1 MPKSITF
8 QYLMI
13 RANFFRKMLSC
24 QLLAL
29 CINLLVTTGSAQS
42 VAYSKPA
49 GFVTHTLKPQQL
61 NLIGLTLHEPVIY
74 AGAFDSV
81 DGNTLGDSNAQYDAT
96 LTSGDSY
103 VLEIVDNPG
112 DSSLNGCI
120 QIVSE
125 WQGTELTT
133 AANLAV
139 DNLNVGATYKL
150 RAPKTISDV
159 FGASNS
165 AGLSAGANMSSADV
179 IWLHNGLGFDKF
191 YYSEGGGFGGGE
203 AGWKNEKGE
212 DAGDYPIIYT
222 DAVIIQSKATLEKKL
237 VISGVIKTKGVIL
250 ALMAGKFNFISAT
263 YPVGSVLSNSGLEAD
278 LISNADIDTSD
289 VVWMPDGEGD
299 YNRYYYSPEGWK
311 DSTGQGAA
319 ETPLTSGIIIER
331 VGIDAN
337 AKLTP
342 PETYNDL

>member
-1 MPKSITF
+1 MTCAKDF
-8 QYLMI
+8 MRLL
-13 RANFFRKMLSC
+13 NFL
-24 QLLAL
+24 LLAL
-29 CINLLVTTGSAQS
+29 FFTLSMATGFAQT

-74 AGAFDSV
+74 AGTFDSV
-81 DGNTLGDSNAQYDAT
+81 DGNTLGDSNAQYDTT
-96 LTSGDSY
+96 LMSGNSY

-120 QIVSE
+120 QVVSE

-133 AANLAV
+133 VANLAV
-139 DNLNVGATYKL
+139 DNLSVGATYKL

-179 IWLHNGLGFDKF
+179 IWLHNGLGFYKF

-222 DAVIIQSKATLEKKL
+222 DAVIVQSKAALEKKL

-250 ALMAGKFNFISAT
+250 ALMEGKFNFISAT
-263 YPVGSVLSNSGLEAD
+263 YPVGSTLGNSGLEAD
-278 LISNADIDTSD
+278 LISNSDIETSD

-311 DSTGQGAA
+311 DSSGQAAA
-319 ETPLTSGIIIER
+319 ETLLTSGIIIER
-331 VGIDAN
+331 VGTDAN